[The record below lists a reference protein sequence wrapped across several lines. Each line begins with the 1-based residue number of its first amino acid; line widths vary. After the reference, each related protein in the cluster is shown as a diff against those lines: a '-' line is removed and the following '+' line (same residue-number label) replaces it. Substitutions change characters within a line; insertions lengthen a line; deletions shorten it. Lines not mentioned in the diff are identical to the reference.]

1 MYKLRIKNIIIAN
14 PEYLNCSQD
23 CHGGGGHAAPMKDQ
37 QQNYELLTGFQND
50 THTVIRFSRA
60 WDTCDSQD
68 DLVLTVRKL

>member
-1 MYKLRIKNIIIAN
+1 M
-14 PEYLNCSQD
+14 D

-37 QQNYELLTGFQND
+37 QQNYELLTGYQND

-68 DLVLTVRKL
+68 DLVLTEQSVGLSIGNSRTSIMQTLLFNL